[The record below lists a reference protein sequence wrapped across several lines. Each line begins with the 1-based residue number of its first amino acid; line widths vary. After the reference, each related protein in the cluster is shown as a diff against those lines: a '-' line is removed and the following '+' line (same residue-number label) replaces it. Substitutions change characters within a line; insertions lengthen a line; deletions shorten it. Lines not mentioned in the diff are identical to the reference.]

1 MSLQGKT
8 AVVIGASGQHN
19 FGVAIA
25 RRLAQNGAKVVVSGR
40 RLEPL
45 QALAK
50 EIDGL
55 AIACDM
61 SDAASIEALFSAA
74 KAQTGRVDIAINS
87 AGGTRRK
94 PDRNAHPRTD
104 STHIRRELYRR
115 PAMLSL
121 RRRGHDRRRLDYHHL
136 LPNRATTRGQH

>member
-25 RRLAQNGAKVVVSGR
+25 RLLAQNGAKVVVSGR
-40 RLEPL
+40 RLAPL

-50 EIDGL
+50 DINGL

-61 SDAASIEALFSAA
+61 SDPDSHCGAVYRSESA
-74 KAQTGRVDIAINS
+74 
-87 AGGTRRK
+87 
-94 PDRNAHPRTD
+94 
-104 STHIRRELYRR
+104 
-115 PAMLSL
+115 
-121 RRRGHDRRRLDYHHL
+121 
-136 LPNRATTRGQH
+136 NRAS